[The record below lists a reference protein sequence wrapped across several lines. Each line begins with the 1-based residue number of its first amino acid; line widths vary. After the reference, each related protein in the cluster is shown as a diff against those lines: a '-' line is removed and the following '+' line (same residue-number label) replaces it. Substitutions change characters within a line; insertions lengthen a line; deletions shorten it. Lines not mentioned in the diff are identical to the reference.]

1 MKLIIKLH
9 DLDGSESEFQPMPSA
24 CFCSQCSYMKL
35 KLFITTGT
43 QIFRPF
49 KSEVMQKWINFE
61 RSITDH
67 TNHFPRGWMQPLTL
81 SPFTCLISS
90 LLFGLSSY
98 SAWLQIP
105 QMSPP
110 PCTLWK
116 SYIHI
121 MACDKINLK
130 SLCCED
136 VWYDSLFKYLS
147 LRLGIPSA
155 VAGWW

>member
-1 MKLIIKLH
+1 MFGWFREWI
-9 DLDGSESEFQPMPSA
+9 SANASA
-24 CFCSQCSYMKL
+24 CFCSQCSYMEL

-43 QIFRPF
+43 HVFRPF

-90 LLFGLSSY
+90 LLSEVFPHTLLGYRSLRC
-98 SAWLQIP
+98 P
-105 QMSPP
+105 PP

-116 SYIHI
+116 SYIHV
-121 MACDKINLK
+121 MACDKINPK
-130 SLCCED
+130 CLCCKD

-147 LRLGIPSA
+147 LRLGISSA